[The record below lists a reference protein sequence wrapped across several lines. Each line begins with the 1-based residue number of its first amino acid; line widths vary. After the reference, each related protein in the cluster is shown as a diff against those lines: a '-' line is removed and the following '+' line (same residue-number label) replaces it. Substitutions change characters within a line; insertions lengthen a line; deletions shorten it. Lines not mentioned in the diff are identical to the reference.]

1 MSAAIPGGGAVQY
14 PQESLRSSW
23 GLQFREVRIMLRW
36 RLLGINFCIQPS
48 FWLMNALW
56 AYILYQPMMRPARG
70 ENQLFTR
77 ELLIMMLIWV
87 LCMLVAVMVHELGH
101 VILGRIFGQPGN
113 ITISGLG
120 GQAVGEY
127 GALSSWKRILVVAAG
142 PCAGFLFVAALTT
155 VDGRPWNFCM
165 EWSSKNLNMPF
176 LSRLTCDW
184 FLIDL
189 YDKNLAFD
197 RRPEFMDFKSHYVLV
212 VLLLFSVNLFMNI
225 MNLLPIIPM
234 DGGMIFKEICV
245 MISPRSGLKVAFF
258 FSFGLACLM
267 TVYLLVIVLSRYKF
281 ISEHYQ
287 NYYPFAFPEFSLIV
301 FASLAYQSLQA
312 FRQLSVM
319 QRHRDFMQDDDDDDS
334 GPQRRP
340 TGVVE
345 IEPKDPRDFAPRA
358 PGSERPRS

>member
-1 MSAAIPGGGAVQY
+1 
-14 PQESLRSSW
+14 
-23 GLQFREVRIMLRW
+23 MLRW
-36 RLLGINFCIQPS
+36 RLFGINFCIQPS
-48 FWLMNALW
+48 FWFMNALW

-70 ENQLFTR
+70 DLFTR

-127 GALSSWKRILVVAAG
+127 GAISPWKRILVIAAG
-142 PCAGFLFVAALTT
+142 PCAGFLFVAALTA

-165 EWSSKNLNMPF
+165 DWLSINLKMPF

-189 YDKNLAFD
+189 YDKNLAFVRD
-197 RRPEFMDFKSHYVLV
+197 PLFMDPRSYYVLV
-212 VLLLFSVNLFMNI
+212 LLLLFSVNLFMNI

-245 MISPRSGLKVAFF
+245 LIAPRGGLKFAFIC
-258 FSFGLACLM
+258 SFGMASLM
-267 TVYLLVIVLSRYKF
+267 TVYLLVVVLSKYKF
-281 ISEHYQ
+281 IGPQYEG
-287 NYYPFAFPEFSLIV
+287 YYPFAFPEFSLII
-301 FASLAYQSLQA
+301 FGSLAYQSLQA
-312 FRQLSVM
+312 YRQLSAM
-319 QRHRDFMQDDDDDDS
+319 QRHRDFMQDDDDES
-334 GPQRRP
+334 GAPRGSA
-340 TGVVE
+340 GVVE

-358 PGSERPRS
+358 PGSERPRH